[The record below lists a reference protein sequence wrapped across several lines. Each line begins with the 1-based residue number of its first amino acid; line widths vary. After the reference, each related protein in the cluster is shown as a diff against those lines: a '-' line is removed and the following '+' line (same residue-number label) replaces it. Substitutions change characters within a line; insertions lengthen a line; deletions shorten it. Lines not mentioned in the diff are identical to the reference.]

1 MIKFLLELAPLL
13 IFFATYKYYGLME
26 ATIALMITTPL
37 SLLGYWLVFKKVAT
51 MPLVTAVL
59 VLVFGGLTLYFND
72 SFFIKI
78 KPTIIYIL
86 FASGLLGALFFGK
99 SLMKSVL
106 GHSVKMTEA
115 GWFKMSLHWGLFFIA
130 LALANEL
137 VWRNFSEE
145 AWVQFKT
152 FGVLPLTLIFS
163 AVELIFI
170 RGEIL
175 EQPADESGQ

>member
-13 IFFATYKYYGLME
+13 IFFATYKFYGLME
-26 ATIALMITTPL
+26 ATIALMITTPI
-37 SLLGYWLVFKKVAT
+37 SLVIFWFIYRRVAT
-51 MPLVTAVL
+51 MPLITAVL

-78 KPTIIYIL
+78 KPTIIYVL
-86 FASGLLGALFFGK
+86 FASGLLGALCFGK

-106 GHSVKMTEA
+106 GQSVQLTEA

-130 LALANEL
+130 LALMNEF
-137 VWRNFSEE
+137 VWRNYSEE

-152 FGVLPLTLIFS
+152 FGVLPLTLVFS
-163 AVELIFI
+163 ALELIFI
-170 RGEIL
+170 RGEII
-175 EQPADESGQ
+175 EPQSEDSGQ